1 MKSSSL
7 RVPGFQ
13 PVLLPAV
20 AAEPS
25 NQPVAETQARSTRQ
39 AQGDT
44 AGHSNQPFTP
54 RLKRSHE
61 TSTLSVENP
70 SCSASASGGGRACVR
85 AGRSSGSL
93 CCLTRTVQPQQRAAR
108 THRSPTRGGH
118 TRSTKTFSS
127 GSRVWPWPPLLA
139 LCRGRGPVKCGDR
152 DVLPRADG
160 LPRPPPPISPSSPVS
175 THASDFFSRVG
186 GARARYGARSVGHER
201 LALALLHPRARGE
214 TYVVRVARG
223 AWAWARMPRCAT
235 PALREAVGVRGESL
249 PGAAATRCGV
259 SGREGGWESA
269 CVAVSTS

>member
-85 AGRSSGSL
+85 A
-93 CCLTRTVQPQQRAAR
+93 CVQIKR
-108 THRSPTRGGH
+108 
-118 TRSTKTFSS
+118 F
-127 GSRVWPWPPLLA
+127 
-139 LCRGRGPVKCGDR
+139 
-152 DVLPRADG
+152 
-160 LPRPPPPISPSSPVS
+160 
-175 THASDFFSRVG
+175 
-186 GARARYGARSVGHER
+186 
-201 LALALLHPRARGE
+201 ALLFDA
-214 TYVVRVARG
+214 Y
-223 AWAWARMPRCAT
+223 
-235 PALREAVGVRGESL
+235 
-249 PGAAATRCGV
+249 GAAATARGTYA
-259 SGREGGWESA
+259 SIANQGRSHSQHENLFLGQS
-269 CVAVSTS
+269 CVALASSPRVVPRPRASQMWRPRRLTARRRPAASAPAHLPILSSLHPCA